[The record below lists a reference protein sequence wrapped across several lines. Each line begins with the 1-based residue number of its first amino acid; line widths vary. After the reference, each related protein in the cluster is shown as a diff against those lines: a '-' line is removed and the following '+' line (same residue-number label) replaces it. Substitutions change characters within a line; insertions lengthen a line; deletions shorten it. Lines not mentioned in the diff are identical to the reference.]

1 MDGST
6 VLEIDVLCQALA
18 RRQFLDPKLGPC
30 TITHWDTECGQ
41 RRIFYRPDDDVTDVH
56 HASFSA
62 VQAWVAR
69 DDIGAVRSP
78 GTQLYFRKLN
88 GLLGYPIAAVSS
100 PAVTANI
107 KCLVSKIQSSIVL
120 GGAGLACGSPH

>member
-1 MDGST
+1 MKFVKALPT

-18 RRQFLDPKLGPC
+18 RRQFIDPKLGPC

-62 VQAWVAR
+62 VQAWVR
-69 DDIGAVRSP
+69 P
-78 GTQLYFRKLN
+78 GESKFG
-88 GLLGYPIAAVSS
+88 GLGMWDFLG
-100 PAVTANI
+100 
-107 KCLVSKIQSSIVL
+107 
-120 GGAGLACGSPH
+120 